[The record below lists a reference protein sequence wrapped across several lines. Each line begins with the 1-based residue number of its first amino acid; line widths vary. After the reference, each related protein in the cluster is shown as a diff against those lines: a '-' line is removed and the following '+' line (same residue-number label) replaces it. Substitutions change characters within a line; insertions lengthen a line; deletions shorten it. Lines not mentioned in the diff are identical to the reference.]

1 MGSENGSWQPAFVM
15 SFVPPD
21 KYFFVII
28 NKGISAILKG
38 DHKVQLGEFYDVQY
52 AFNSQAKEGNRAK
65 HLIYGLRPINPL
77 AQVRTDIDDL
87 GRTHVHLTTT
97 AKFEGL
103 VESKNKRVVAKL
115 FNDTFGHFIDL
126 GNMVQQRDK
135 LVEFEFKCKAS
146 ERDESLSIFVP
157 TRILGYYD
165 LPIEEEPRPS
175 RANESERESFNRNV
189 VGFVCSKTQKDGSR
203 YVWSKDL
210 DFDVRLDWTVC
221 PDEDVTGKWVKVLV
235 DFVKRKVVNDVR
247 VVSDLFESRL
257 YCGVP
262 EVRTEFHF
270 FEFDRD
276 EQIDVYMSSYFGR
289 IRDPHRM
296 IQYNEGYGSYFGYI
310 RFERAPSR
318 ESLNY
323 KDRPDSRQ
331 SYHSFVPSEHPPTD
345 NRAFYNDSDHSR
357 SQSFQRQNSYSDNEQ
372 NAAQEE
378 PSRASSRGQTTSE
391 EDSGDEL
398 KNFSNENPRNGVTSD
413 DVVPGSR
420 RQINNESNINGVEDS
435 EDDEEDYQS
444 QRSRNDKTNQRL
456 SRPPITEACTPPRRD
471 CASESSFYA
480 TPSGYI
486 NSTSQKSSHANTEQ
500 QETRRLKLA
509 SDKYIATLKYL
520 TNHESVT
527 TAMKMYDLQQY
538 EELKKFENAQKSS
551 GGLLSL
557 QQHSETETSVEVLAQ
572 KQKNLYDTLVL
583 FISSSEVSIVMKN
596 YDAVEYEELLK
607 TVNSVPYES
616 STYSSEEQEEKIL
629 KLKCEILILQTQYFA
644 EDPQVFEAW
653 ESTDS
658 TKCQFILNELR
669 Q

>member
-1 MGSENGSWQPAFVM
+1 MV
-15 SFVPPD
+15 
-21 KYFFVII
+21 
-28 NKGISAILKG
+28 
-38 DHKVQLGEFYDVQY
+38 VQ
-52 AFNSQAKEGNRAK
+52 
-65 HLIYGLRPINPL
+65 
-77 AQVRTDIDDL
+77 
-87 GRTHVHLTTT
+87 
-97 AKFEGL
+97 
-103 VESKNKRVVAKL
+103 
-115 FNDTFGHFIDL
+115 
-126 GNMVQQRDK
+126 
-135 LVEFEFKCKAS
+135 
-146 ERDESLSIFVP
+146 
-157 TRILGYYD
+157 
-165 LPIEEEPRPS
+165 
-175 RANESERESFNRNV
+175 
-189 VGFVCSKTQKDGSR
+189 
-203 YVWSKDL
+203 
-210 DFDVRLDWTVC
+210 
-221 PDEDVTGKWVKVLV
+221 V
-235 DFVKRKVVNDVR
+235 DRKVRDRLTLPASVTEAEAETAALTSSAVQRAIGDREIVNTVVR
-247 VVSDLFESRL
+247 VPKIVSI
-257 YCGVP
+257 V
-262 EVRTEFHF
+262 T
-270 FEFDRD
+270 
-276 EQIDVYMSSYFGR
+276 
-289 IRDPHRM
+289 
-296 IQYNEGYGSYFGYI
+296 N
-310 RFERAPSR
+310 SR
-318 ESLNY
+318 ELKAAPVADGGRNY

-357 SQSFQRQNSYSDNEQ
+357 SQSFQRQSSYSDNEQ

-398 KNFSNENPRNGVTSD
+398 KNFPNENPRNGVTSD

-420 RQINNESNINGVEDS
+420 RQIKNESNINGVEDS

-444 QRSRNDKTNQRL
+444 QRSRNDKT
-456 SRPPITEACTPPRRD
+456 
-471 CASESSFYA
+471 
-480 TPSGYI
+480 
-486 NSTSQKSSHANTEQ
+486 
-500 QETRRLKLA
+500 A

-572 KQKNLYDTLVL
+572 KQKKLYDTLVL

-616 STYSSEEQEEKIL
+616 STYSSEEQEEKML

-658 TKCQFILNELR
+658 TKCQFILNELW